1 MTPCGPHRNHGDEI
15 ANARA
20 SCQPEIDLRFMA
32 RDPELSTPRRDAAQ
46 WAMDRIA
53 ASEARVEAA
62 VRAGLEAA
70 AVKCDAQAA
79 ITGPKAKKYTARGIV
94 ESAAVFDGAYTEA
107 LALADAIRALAAD
120 DAAVA
125 RIAKGIMP

>member
-1 MTPCGPHRNHGDEI
+1 MTPCGKPRNHGDEI

-32 RDPELSTPRRDAAQ
+32 CDPELSTPRRDAAQ

-62 VRAGLEAA
+62 VRAGMEAA
-70 AVKCDAQAA
+70 ADECNKTAAEARQYGLPGLAIGACKCRD
-79 ITGPKAKKYTARGIV
+79 
-94 ESAAVFDGAYTEA
+94 D
-107 LALADAIRALAAD
+107 IRALAAD

-125 RIAKGIMP
+125 RIAKGIML